1 MRCCIRCTANPTRQ
15 RGAVRSN
22 SAEPRGWGCRA
33 LHVARCMRC
42 VVCCT
47 RSDPSIAS
55 RFAALSSTIRKIA
68 VQLTTHASAARWM
81 ARAPSNVHD
90 ATCNVHTTHAAHAH
104 NHAHK
109 GSHAHPT
116 RPELLPVHCGKRATP
131 APVQMWQRGE
141 PSPGADV
148 AGAHA
153 KSLARREP
161 STIRWMQLPRQP
173 VPRVIC
179 STAYNVPPRSR
190 RPQC

>member
-1 MRCCIRCTANPTRQ
+1 LHTVHGDSNQAAR
-15 RGAVRSN
+15 RGPN
-22 SAEPRGWGCRA
+22 SDEPRGWGCRA
-33 LHVARCMRC
+33 LHVARCVRC

-68 VQLTTHASAARWM
+68 VQLTTHTSAARWM
-81 ARAPSNVHD
+81 ARAGSNVHD

-116 RPELLPVHCGKRATP
+116 RPELLPVHCCKRATP
-131 APVQMWQRGE
+131 A
-141 PSPGADV
+141 PGADV

-179 STAYNVPPRSR
+179 STTDNVRPPAAGR
-190 RPQC
+190 RPPAAVLT